1 MSKYHG
7 EQYWTGIQHQ
17 AIRNWRE
24 LNDDDFDTLRAMRYE
39 REIRQRGERAQAR
52 REVRQLDPPARQASR
67 S

>member
-7 EQYWTGIQHQ
+7 EQFWTGIQHQ
-17 AIRNWRE
+17 VIRDWRE
-24 LNDDDFDTLRAMRYE
+24 LNDDDFDTLRAMRHE

-52 REVRQLDPPARQASR
+52 REVRQLEPNLPQASR